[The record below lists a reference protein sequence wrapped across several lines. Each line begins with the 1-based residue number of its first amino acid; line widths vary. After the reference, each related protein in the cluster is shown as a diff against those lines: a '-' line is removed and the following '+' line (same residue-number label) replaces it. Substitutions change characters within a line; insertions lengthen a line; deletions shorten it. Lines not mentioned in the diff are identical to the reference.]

1 MNIKKNLAMI
11 IILEVALRRYIA
23 EQLLLKILNNAQELT
38 YVGALF
44 LTKFQ
49 DEKFLEI
56 QKRTS
61 CF

>member
-1 MNIKKNLAMI
+1 MI